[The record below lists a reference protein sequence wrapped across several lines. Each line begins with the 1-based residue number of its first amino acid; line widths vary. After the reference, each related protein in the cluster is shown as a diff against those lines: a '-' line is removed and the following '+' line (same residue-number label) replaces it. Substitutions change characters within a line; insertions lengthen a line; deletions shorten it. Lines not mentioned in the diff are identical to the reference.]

1 MRPDYAVVVELP
13 RGLLLTP
20 VWASQTAW
28 RVFSW
33 ILLSAARDGAQ
44 ESVYGHALRFSAS
57 HREIGRAIG
66 LSRKS
71 VQTALRLLEAE
82 KVIVR
87 ERAHTGR
94 AVVYAVAAYPHEQGA
109 GDGAVSGATA
119 RAGLEQRSGQV
130 LDTDNSRCGSRMD
143 LEKCCSRNNS
153 GAMNGATNGAGA
165 GARIGASITNRG
177 NKEVGIG
184 DGAVSGAAARAGLE
198 QRIEQVL
205 DTDNSQSSSRMD
217 IEKCRSGSNP
227 GAVNGATDGAGTGA
241 SILDGMPTRPEPH
254 QPNAPSGKP
263 VRWRWT
269 CGACGAES
277 VGMVPAGVVPPP
289 VPCLKSKWGR
299 CDGMAHPERE
309 S

>member
-119 RAGLEQRSGQV
+119 RAGLEQR
-130 LDTDNSRCGSRMD
+130 
-143 LEKCCSRNNS
+143 
-153 GAMNGATNGAGA
+153 
-165 GARIGASITNRG
+165 IG
-177 NKEVGIG
+177 
-184 DGAVSGAAARAGLE
+184 
-198 QRIEQVL
+198 QVL